1 MSELYG
7 RKLPLVV
14 GSFGFAVFSLAVAVG
29 KDLQTVLIG
38 RFFAGL
44 FGACPLSVVA
54 AVYADIFNN
63 VQRGLAIGAFSA
75 TVFMGPMVSSMIS
88 MISTFG
94 DNADILTQEYSS
106 HRLLAASS

>member
-7 RKLPLVV
+7 RKLPLLVA
-14 GSFGFAVFSLAVAVG
+14 SFGFSVFSLAVAVG
-29 KDLQTVLIG
+29 KDLQTVLIS

-63 VQRGLAIGAFSA
+63 IQRGLAIGAFSA
-75 TVFMGPMVSSMIS
+75 TVFMGPMVRYMTATI
-88 MISTFG
+88 
-94 DNADILTQEYSS
+94 
-106 HRLLAASS
+106 

>member
-7 RKLPLVV
+7 RKLPLLV
-14 GSFGFAVFSLAVAVG
+14 GSFGFSLFSIAVATG

-54 AVYADIFNN
+54 AVYADM
-63 VQRGLAIGAFSA
+63 FSN
-75 TVFMGPMVSSMIS
+75 GSRPEI
-88 MISTFG
+88 
-94 DNADILTQEYSS
+94 
-106 HRLLAASS
+106 

>member
-7 RKLPLVV
+7 RKLPLLV
-14 GSFGFAVFSLAVAVG
+14 GSFGFSVFSVAVG
-29 KDLQTVLIG
+29 AGKDIQTIAIC

-63 VQRGLAIGAFSA
+63 EQRGLAIGAFSA
-75 TVFMGPMVSSMIS
+75 TVFMGPMVS
-88 MISTFG
+88 
-94 DNADILTQEYSS
+94 
-106 HRLLAASS
+106 